1 MRFVLVQALSSFW
14 GSTFSGIHEIY
25 IAVCHIT
32 ANSEVEKDI
41 PVVQSSERASQDG
54 LEMLLHSGQRDPAE
68 GAGGS
73 S

>member
-1 MRFVLVQALSSFW
+1 MRVVPVQSLSSFC
-14 GSTFSGIHEIY
+14 GSTFSGIQEIF

-32 ANSEVEKDI
+32 ANSEAEKDI
-41 PVVQSSERASQDG
+41 PVVQWSERASRDG
-54 LEMLLHSGQRDPAE
+54 LEMLLYSGQRDPAE